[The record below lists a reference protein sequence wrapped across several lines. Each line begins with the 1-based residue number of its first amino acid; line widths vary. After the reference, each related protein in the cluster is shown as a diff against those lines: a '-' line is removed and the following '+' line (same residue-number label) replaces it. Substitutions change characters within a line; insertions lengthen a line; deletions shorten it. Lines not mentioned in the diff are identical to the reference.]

1 MKMACRKKHSSV
13 SSVLNVD
20 LNQTHRLAMKKMT
33 LSRRLSW
40 IPFTVCLWASHAN
53 AGRPLAVDDAN
64 VNDQGAGHVEFWVAR
79 DSNKMDTW
87 NLAPAFAP
95 VAGVEIGVSYAK
107 ARKNG
112 SAEQAIQAKWR
123 ITPSQENGCNV
134 ASTLGSVHEK
144 TVGSSPYWVGILT
157 CNSALGSV
165 HVNLTHH
172 NPKDE
177 KNYNSWGVAFERAV
191 GSVTPHME
199 VFGDDGG
206 KPTVQFGA
214 KTDIAPRLQLDATV
228 GRDRQ
233 NMANVYSI
241 GFKYSF

>member
-1 MKMACRKKHSSV
+1 VKK
-13 SSVLNVD
+13 LI
-20 LNQTHRLAMKKMT
+20 QRPLAALIPLT
-33 LSRRLSW
+33 L
-40 IPFTVCLWASHAN
+40 CLLGCHAH

-64 VNDQGAGHVEFWVAR
+64 VNEKGAGHVEVWVAR
-79 DSNKMDTW
+79 DSNKIDTW

-95 VAGVEIGVSYAK
+95 VEGVEIGVSYAK

-112 SAEQAIQAKWR
+112 NAEQAIQAKWR

-144 TVGSSPYWVGILT
+144 TVGSSPYLVGILT

-165 HVNLTHH
+165 HVNLTRH

-177 KNYNSWGVAFERAV
+177 KNYNSWGVAFERAM
-191 GSVTPHME
+191 GSVTPHVE
-199 VFGDDGG
+199 VFGDDGS

-214 KTDIAPRLQLDATV
+214 KTEIAPGLQLDATV

-233 NMANVYSI
+233 NVANVFSL

>member
-1 MKMACRKKHSSV
+1 
-13 SSVLNVD
+13 
-20 LNQTHRLAMKKMT
+20 MKKFSQRPLLALIPLT
-33 LSRRLSW
+33 L
-40 IPFTVCLWASHAN
+40 CLWASHAN

-64 VNDQGAGHVEFWVAR
+64 VNDKGAGHVEVWVAR
-79 DSNKMDTW
+79 DSNKIDTW

-95 VAGVEIGVSYAK
+95 IDGVEIGVSYAK
-107 ARKNG
+107 ARKN
-112 SAEQAIQAKWR
+112 SNAEQAIQAKWR

-144 TVGSSPYWVGILT
+144 TVGSSPYLVGILT

-165 HVNLTHH
+165 HVNLTRH

-177 KNYNSWGVAFERAV
+177 KNYNSWGVAFERAM
-191 GSVTPHME
+191 GSVTPHLE
-199 VFGDDGG
+199 VFGDDAA

-214 KTDIAPRLQLDATV
+214 KTEIAPSLQLDATV

-233 NMANVYSI
+233 NMANVFSL

>member
-1 MKMACRKKHSSV
+1 MKISTSYRAASLMALTACL
-13 SSVLNVD
+13 LN
-20 LNQTHRLAMKKMT
+20 LPAQ
-33 LSRRLSW
+33 
-40 IPFTVCLWASHAN
+40 

-64 VNDQGAGHVEFWVAR
+64 VNDKGAGHVEIWVAR
-79 DSNKMDTW
+79 DSDKINTW
-87 NLAPAFAP
+87 NVAPAFAP
-95 VAGVEIGVSYAK
+95 VEGLEVGVSYAK
-107 ARKNG
+107 ARKSG
-112 SAEQAIQAKWR
+112 TAEQAIQAKWR

-134 ASTLGSVHEK
+134 ASTLGTVHEK
-144 TVGSSPYWVGILT
+144 NMGNSPYLVGILT

-165 HVNLTHH
+165 HVNLTRH

-177 KNYNSWGVAFERAV
+177 KNYNSWGVAFERAM
-191 GSVTPHME
+191 GSVTPHVE

-214 KTDIAPRLQLDATV
+214 KTEIAPGLQLDATV

-233 NMANVYSI
+233 NMANVFSL

>member
-1 MKMACRKKHSSV
+1 MKNRHPHA
-13 SSVLNVD
+13 
-20 LNQTHRLAMKKMT
+20 RLALISFT
-33 LSRRLSW
+33 L
-40 IPFTVCLWASHAN
+40 CLWASQAH

-64 VNDQGAGHVEFWVAR
+64 VNEKGAGHVEVWVAR
-79 DSNKMDTW
+79 DSDKINTW

-95 VAGVEIGVSYAK
+95 IDGVEVGVSYAK

-112 SAEQAIQAKWR
+112 NTEQAIQAKWR

-144 TVGSSPYWVGILT
+144 SVGSSPYLVGILS

-165 HVNLTHH
+165 HVNLTRHQ
-172 NPKDE
+172 PKDE
-177 KNYNSWGVAFERAV
+177 KNYNSWGVAFERAM
-191 GSVTPHME
+191 GSVTPHVE
-199 VFGDDGG
+199 IFGDEGG

-214 KTDIAPRLQLDATV
+214 KTEIAEGLQLDATA

-233 NMANVYSI
+233 NRAIVFSL